1 MVRLVFL
8 CLLSH
13 LRTTSCRSWRDLV
26 GPGALAD
33 DGMPRA
39 SPPRNR
45 TAAGGAGRGTG
56 PYESLTRPAEIDVHG
71 VVAGAFDEAD
81 VYRVT
86 ETPSAAPS
94 WAPSSAPSGGPSS
107 GPSSAPSGGPS
118 VSAEPTLYPTVSP
131 VVAPTGRPTY
141 EVATVPSNPNPGYFN
156 YDDSS
161 IYGPRRWKNIQR
173 IERGDPGFFWHTFDL
188 PRPVTNDCGSGKRQS
203 PIDLCTRPRESCTET
218 HEMRPKSGDYRMD
231 SDFITKVI
239 LPNKLRL
246 VMAPRTGEEPDP
258 PQIDFSS
265 NGQGITDMTHIE
277 IKFPSEHTVCG
288 RRFDGEMQY
297 FTFHPFRKRFVAVAF
312 FLDASEGNPRNEHM
326 QEVIDVFTELWKDDQ
341 RRCRDRGGGGRGGAS
356 FASSFANGGR
366 ALGGDAA
373 GPAWGANSSPVD
385 LDTLDALNST
395 LYELLAANDEDAPGP
410 GAEGGGRARRRR
422 RLMLKWHPFH
432 PDVQRTVHFWG
443 YKGSPT
449 EPPCTSNS
457 VDWKVMDVPTPI
469 SPRQMAIFRHLL
481 LAHVDGSCRRTSVHG
496 GGGTLAR
503 PTQVPDQRYY
513 KCTRDDYVSDEERA
527 VCGDAGCRSEAF
539 GAGLN
544 PYYEPIVHVTGPPT
558 RSPSK

>member
-1 MVRLVFL
+1 MIRLVFL

-86 ETPSAAPS
+86 ETPSSAPS

-341 RRCRDRGGGGRGGAS
+341 RRCR
-356 FASSFANGGR
+356 
-366 ALGGDAA
+366 
-373 GPAWGANSSPVD
+373 
-385 LDTLDALNST
+385 
-395 LYELLAANDEDAPGP
+395 
-410 GAEGGGRARRRR
+410 
-422 RLMLKWHPFH
+422 LMLKWHPFH